1 MSPLSSVNPPVDLVA
16 FEEGF
21 RNMVYLCPAGYPTV
35 GFGRR
40 VRILDYE
47 TNEEIS
53 LPTSRSHESFALAT
67 KLGSVHGWL
76 SGKYPWF
83 DSLSPQRQAV
93 LISLTYQVGREGFT
107 KFRRMISAL
116 SKFDFEVAALQYL
129 DSDAA
134 RQCPG
139 RFARGAR
146 VLANDTPI
154 SLIISPLE

>member
-1 MSPLSSVNPPVDLVA
+1 MSPLSSVNPSVDLVA

-21 RNMVYLCPAGYPTV
+21 RNMIYLCPAGYPTV

-40 VRILDYE
+40 VRVTDYE
-47 TNEEIS
+47 TGEEVP
-53 LPTSRSHESFALAT
+53 LPASRSDELYILAG
-67 KLGSVHGWL
+67 KLGALNGWL
-76 SGKYPWF
+76 STTYPWF
-83 DSLSPQRQAV
+83 DSLSSQRQAV
-93 LISLTYQVGREGFT
+93 LISLAYQVGRTGFT

-129 DSDAA
+129 DSAAA
-134 RQCPG
+134 RQCPA

-154 SLIISPLE
+154 SRIISPLE